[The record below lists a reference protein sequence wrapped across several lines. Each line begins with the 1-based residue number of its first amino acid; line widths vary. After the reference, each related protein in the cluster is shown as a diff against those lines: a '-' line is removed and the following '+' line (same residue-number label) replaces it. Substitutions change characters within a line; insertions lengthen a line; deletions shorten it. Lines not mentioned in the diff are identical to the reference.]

1 MEEVEEEGHKRGEN
15 EGGRERERR
24 EGKEKRGEE
33 RGGGEYYPE
42 FFAQAADHIKLS
54 FPLLRTEVDGISC
67 RPVTREQITKNSKF
81 IFWIFFLFS
90 YYN

>member
-15 EGGRERERR
+15 EGGRERE
-24 EGKEKRGEE
+24 EKEKSGEE
-33 RGGGEYYPE
+33 SGGGEDYPE
-42 FFAQAADHIKLS
+42 SFAQAADHIKLS

-90 YYN
+90 Y